1 MESPLAK
8 KWHSL
13 NREGIQKAQTVELE
27 MPTKNFN
34 VPKDFAKFNNMIGA
48 PIHPGTGVAT
58 PNFD

>member
-1 MESPLAK
+1 MLAK

-34 VPKDFAKFNNMIGA
+34 VPKDFAKFK
-48 PIHPGTGVAT
+48 
-58 PNFD
+58 